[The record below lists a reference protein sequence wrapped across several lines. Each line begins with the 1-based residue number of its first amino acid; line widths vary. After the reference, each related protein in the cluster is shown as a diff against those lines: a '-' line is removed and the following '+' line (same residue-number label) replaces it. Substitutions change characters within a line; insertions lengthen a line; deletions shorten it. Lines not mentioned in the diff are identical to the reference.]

1 MSDNNGVPYYVDD
14 STPYML
20 SVPQLIRLEK
30 GILEPNHHDI
40 ALCVHKINN
49 DPKYQ
54 RRVTKEPVSG
64 YYYIDNSDQYFEACP
79 EYKYEYKVYMDSSEW
94 KIRRQLFLS
103 RDGYRCRLCHQPHT
117 ASDPLQVHH
126 ATYDRVGNESDL
138 DCISLCGSCHQL
150 FHRKPPNQPT
160 SSDVYQQTKDP
171 NQKAKDPN
179 QKEPEFLTVSQVKKR
194 LGCST
199 STVTRWLN
207 KGKIKGFQQKNGYW
221 LIAEDSI
228 VNLPQRRPPQKKDN
242 SKFSRQKGWNIINR
256 VVSVFKKEKA
266 ETVDYSKFWK
276 ISDLDEDDRVN
287 LEVDLQAMI
296 PISQLTVKYG
306 LPHNQI
312 QSYCDYKGFKRRTIS
327 K

>member
-1 MSDNNGVPYYVDD
+1 MSDNNGLPYYVDD

-30 GILEPNHHDI
+30 GILEPSHQDI

-64 YYYIDNSDQYFEACP
+64 YYYIDNSDQYFKAGP
-79 EYKYEYKVYMDSSEW
+79 EYKYEYKVYMDSPEW

-117 ASDPLQVHH
+117 VSDPLQVHH

-160 SSDVYQQTKDP
+160 GSDVYQQTKDP
-171 NQKAKDPN
+171 D
-179 QKEPEFLTVSQVKKR
+179 QKESLTLRKAAK
-194 LGCST
+194 LLNCST
-199 STVTRWLN
+199 MTVRRRIDR
-207 KGKIKGFQQKNGYW
+207 GEIKGFQQDNGQW
-221 LIAEDSI
+221 L
-228 VNLPQRRPPQKKDN
+228 VNKESVMNSLQHRPPPKRVN
-242 SKFSRQKGWNIINR
+242 SKSSNKKKVGILNR
-256 VVSVFKKEKA
+256 IASAFKKEKLA
-266 ETVDYSKFWK
+266 PKKEESSQIDYSKFWRV
-276 ISDLDEDDRVN
+276 SGLDEVDRVN

-296 PISQLTVKYG
+296 PISQLSVKYD

-312 QSYCDYKGFKRRTIS
+312 QSYCDYKGFKRR
-327 K
+327 KK